1 MLGGMIPPQVELFAD
16 LYEVRMAR
24 AYRALGMEGR
34 AVFSLF
40 VRRLPPGRNL
50 LVACGVEDLLDVLE
64 GWRFAPDSIGFLRGV
79 EACPED
85 FLSWLAALRFSGDV
99 RAVPEGTPLFAEQ
112 PLLEITAPIAE
123 AQLLETLA
131 MALVGA
137 QTLFASKAFRVVR
150 AAAGRPVVEF
160 GSRRA
165 QGLDAAV
172 AASRAFALAGVSAT
186 SNLLSAARHGIPAAG
201 TVAHAFVQAFDREAD
216 AFRAFARLYPDTV
229 LLVDSY
235 DTPRGVAR
243 VVALAREL
251 GPEFRVSG
259 IRLDSGDLLALS
271 AEARRMLDAAGL
283 QRVRI
288 LASGGLEEREIAR
301 LVAAGAP
308 IDAFGVGTEMSVS
321 GDAPSL
327 DLAYKLVMYDGV
339 GRTKLSA
346 GKRILPGAKQVFRG
360 QDGDIIGLAGEAL
373 LGETLLVPMMA
384 GGRRL
389 RPRESWREGRARL
402 ARAVASLPA
411 RLLSLDAAQP
421 PWPVG
426 LSPALA
432 AAWEAA
438 RARARS
444 A

>member
-1 MLGGMIPPQVELFAD
+1 MIPPQAELFAD
-16 LYEVRMAR
+16 LYELRMAR
-24 AYRALGMEGR
+24 AYRALGMEGE

-50 LVACGVEDLLDVLE
+50 LVACGVEELLDVLE
-64 GWRFAPDSIGFLRGV
+64 GWRFGPDSLAFLRGV
-79 EACPED
+79 EPWPEE
-85 FLSWLAALRFSGDV
+85 FLAWLSGLRFSGSV
-99 RAVPEGTPLFAEQ
+99 RAVPEGTPIFAEE
-112 PLLEITAPIAE
+112 PILEIAAPIAE

-131 MALVGA
+131 MALVGS
-137 QTLFASKAFRVVR
+137 QTLFASKAFRVVQ

-165 QGLDAAV
+165 QGPWAAV

-201 TVAHAFVQAFDREAD
+201 TVAHAFIQAFEREAD

-229 LLVDSY
+229 LLVDTY
-235 DTPRGVAR
+235 DTPQGVAR
-243 VVALAREL
+243 VVDLAREL

-259 IRLDSGDLLALS
+259 IRLDSGNLLALS
-271 AEARRMLDAAGL
+271 VEARRMLDAAGL
-283 QRVRI
+283 ERVRI
-288 LASGGLEEREIAR
+288 FASGGLDEREVAR
-301 LVAAGAP
+301 LIAAGAP
-308 IDAFGVGTEMSVS
+308 VDAFGVGTEMSVS
-321 GDAPSL
+321 GDAPAL
-327 DLAYKLVMYDGV
+327 DLAYKLVAYDGV

-360 QDGDIIGLAGEAL
+360 PEGDVIGLAGESL
-373 LGETLLVPMMA
+373 PGQPLLVPMMA

-389 RPRESWREGRARL
+389 APRGTWREGRARL
-402 ARAVASLPA
+402 AAAVASLPA
-411 RLLSLDAAQP
+411 RLLSLDPADP
-421 PWPVG
+421 PWPVA

-432 AAWEAA
+432 AEWEAA

>member
-1 MLGGMIPPQVELFAD
+1 MIPPQAELFAD
-16 LYEVRMAR
+16 LYELRMAR
-24 AYRALGMEGR
+24 AYRALGMEGQ

-50 LVACGVEDLLDVLE
+50 LVACGVEELLDVLE
-64 GWRFAPDSIGFLRGV
+64 GWRFGPDSLAFLRGV
-79 EACPED
+79 EPWPEE
-85 FLSWLAALRFSGDV
+85 FLAWLSGLRFSGSV
-99 RAVPEGTPLFAEQ
+99 RAVPEGTPIFAEE
-112 PLLEITAPIAE
+112 PILEIAAPIAE

-131 MALVGA
+131 MALVGS
-137 QTLFASKAFRVVR
+137 QTLFASKAFRVVQ

-165 QGLDAAV
+165 QGPWAAV

-201 TVAHAFVQAFDREAD
+201 TVAHAFIQAFEREAD

-229 LLVDSY
+229 LLVDTY
-235 DTPRGVAR
+235 DTPQGVAR
-243 VVALAREL
+243 VVDLARDL
-251 GPEFRVSG
+251 GPGFRVSG

-271 AEARRMLDAAGL
+271 VEARRMLDAAGL
-283 QRVRI
+283 ERVRI
-288 LASGGLEEREIAR
+288 FASGGLDEREVAR
-301 LVAAGAP
+301 LIAAGAP
-308 IDAFGVGTEMSVS
+308 VDAFGVGTEMSVS
-321 GDAPSL
+321 GDAPAL
-327 DLAYKLVMYDGV
+327 DLAYKLVAYDGV

-360 QDGDIIGLAGEAL
+360 PEGDVIGLAGESL
-373 LGETLLVPMMA
+373 PGQPLLVPMMA
-384 GGRRL
+384 AGRRL
-389 RPRESWREGRARL
+389 APRGTWREGRARL
-402 ARAVASLPA
+402 AAAVASLPA
-411 RLLSLDAAQP
+411 RLLSLDPADP
-421 PWPVG
+421 PWPVA

-432 AAWEAA
+432 AEWEAA